1 MVFLTFCFS
10 NFDFLIWRLYK
21 GNAAAKGTPRFLFD
35 LTRYFIPEIDVV

>member
-1 MVFLTFCFS
+1 MTNGEDKKIVTDS
-10 NFDFLIWRLYK
+10 AAWAK